1 MRQIT
6 NIRKAVC
13 VMANQLKKAGYTL
26 TEAFRKAWQRVK
38 LTMKVRAAGVTA
50 ENRQERLEFL
60 KKFRPEDLS
69 VTLEREPDNRYDSN
83 AIQIV
88 VHIRPIHRRT
98 VIGYVPRVLAES
110 LAKVIDMGI
119 HVKASL
125 MGIIGG
131 YSYKETL
138 GVLIDIA
145 I

>member
-6 NIRKAVC
+6 NVRKAVC
-13 VMANQLKKAGYTL
+13 TMANQLKKAGYTL
-26 TEAFRKAWQRVK
+26 SEAFRKAWQKVK

-50 ENRQERLEFL
+50 ENRQERLGFL
-60 KKFRPEDLS
+60 RKFKPEDLG

-88 VHIRPIHRRT
+88 VHIRPIHKRT
-98 VIGYVPRVLAES
+98 VVGYVPRALAEG

-119 HVKASL
+119 QVKASL

-145 I
+145 V

>member
-1 MRQIT
+1 
-6 NIRKAVC
+6 
-13 VMANQLKKAGYTL
+13 
-26 TEAFRKAWQRVK
+26 
-38 LTMKVRAAGVTA
+38 MKVRAAGVTA
-50 ENRQERLEFL
+50 ENRQERLGFL
-60 KKFRPEDLS
+60 RKFKPEDLG

-88 VHIRPIHRRT
+88 VHIRPIHKRT
-98 VIGYVPRVLAES
+98 VVGYVPRALAEG

-119 HVKASL
+119 QVKASL

>member
-1 MRQIT
+1 MT
-6 NIRKAVC
+6 
-13 VMANQLKKAGYTL
+13 T
-26 TEAFRKAWQRVK
+26 
-38 LTMKVRAAGVTA
+38 
-50 ENRQERLEFL
+50 
-60 KKFRPEDLS
+60 LS
-69 VTLEREPDNRYDSN
+69 VCCMIISSNEGGTPHETDNRYDSN

-88 VHIRPIHRRT
+88 VHIRPIHKRT
-98 VIGYVPRVLAES
+98 VVGYVPRALAEG

-119 HVKASL
+119 QVKASL

>member
-6 NIRKAVC
+6 NVRKAVC
-13 VMANQLKKAGYTL
+13 TMANQLKKAGYTL
-26 TEAFRKAWQRVK
+26 SEAFRKAWQRVK

-50 ENRQERLEFL
+50 ENRQERLGFL
-60 KKFRPEDLS
+60 RKFKPEDLG

-88 VHIRPIHRRT
+88 VHIRPIHKRT
-98 VIGYVPRVLAES
+98 VVGYLPRALAEG

-119 HVKASL
+119 QVKASL